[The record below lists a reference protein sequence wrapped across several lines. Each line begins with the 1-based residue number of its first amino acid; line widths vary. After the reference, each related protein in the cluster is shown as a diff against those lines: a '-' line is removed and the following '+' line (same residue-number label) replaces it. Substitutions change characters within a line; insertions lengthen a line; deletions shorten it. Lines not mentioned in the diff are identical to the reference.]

1 MLRNTVLLLL
11 GLVVGLSSFSCTSQ
25 KESKMK
31 FTGAKGEVKLMI
43 LDPGHFHAQ
52 LVLEKMYNQVSPVVN
67 VYAPEGP
74 EVEDYVKAI
83 NNFNTRSENP
93 TSWQLKVYK
102 GPDFLKKMIEQKPG
116 NVMVTAGN
124 NRKKTEYLKAT
135 VDASINVLSDKP
147 MCINKQGFELLKETF
162 ASAKKNH
169 VLLYDIM
176 TERYSITTVLQKALS
191 EIPDVF
197 GELQKGTLENPAV
210 TKESVHHFFKY
221 VSGRP
226 LKRPPWYFDVTQEG
240 EGLVD
245 VTSHLVDL
253 VQWECFPGQALNYQT
268 DIQMLSAK
276 HWPTMI
282 TKAQF
287 AKVTQLPDF
296 PDYLKAKLNDK
307 GVLPVFSN
315 GEMDYTVKGVHAKVS
330 VVWKYEAEKLTGGT
344 GDTHFSIIRG
354 TKANIIIR
362 QGKEQG
368 FIPELYVT
376 AAKGANAKALASALQ
391 TAIKN
396 LQTKYPGLELEKQGK
411 KWHVIIPDKYRLGH
425 EAHFAQVMQ
434 KYLKFLVDGKL
445 PDWEVPNMI
454 AKYYTTTS
462 ALEMALQK

>member
-1 MLRNTVLLLL
+1 MLRNIVLLFL
-11 GLVVGLSSFSCTSQ
+11 GLVVGMSSFSCTSQ
-25 KESKMK
+25 KESRMK

-43 LDPGHFHAQ
+43 LDPGHFHAE
-52 LVLEKMYNQVSPVVN
+52 LVLKKMYDQVSPVVH

-74 EVEDYVKAI
+74 EVEDYIKAI

-102 GPDFLKKMIEQKPG
+102 GADFLEKMIEQKPG
-116 NVMVTAGN
+116 NVMITAGN

-135 VDASINVLSDKP
+135 VDAGINVLSDKP
-147 MCINKQGFELLKETF
+147 MCINKQGFELLKEAF
-162 ASAKKNH
+162 SSAEKNH

-221 VSGRP
+221 VAGNP
-226 LKRPPWYFDVTQEG
+226 IKRPPWYFDVTQQG

-253 VQWECFPGQALNYQT
+253 VQWECFPEQALNYQT
-268 DIQMLSAK
+268 DIKMISAK

-287 AKVTQLPDF
+287 TKVTQLPDF

-315 GEMDYTVKGVHAKVS
+315 GEMNYTVKGVHAKVS
-330 VVWKYEAEKLTGGT
+330 VVWKFEAEKLTGGT
-344 GDTHFSIIRG
+344 GDTHYSVMRG

-368 FIPELYVT
+368 FIPELYVA
-376 AAKGANAKALASALQ
+376 AAKGANTKALASALQ
-391 TAIKN
+391 AALKN
-396 LQTKYPGLELEKQGK
+396 LQTKYPGLELEKHGK
-411 KWHVIIPDKYRLGH
+411 EWHVIIPDKYRLGH
-425 EAHFAQVMQ
+425 EAHFAQVTQ

-445 PDWEVPNMI
+445 PDWEVPDMI